1 MQPVVTA
8 LIGLGYWGPNLLRN
22 FNAQASCFLKYG
34 CDLLDANIAKAQS
47 HYPGITFTK
56 NIDDVL
62 HDAAVELV
70 LIATPTSTHFP
81 LGKKALEAGKHIFLE
96 KPMCGTSV
104 EAEELIAIA
113 KKMGRHIFVD
123 HTFAFAP
130 SVTKIHEYVQKKTIG
145 ELLYFDSTRINLG
158 IIQTDTNVLWDLA
171 IHDLT
176 ILGMIKDYKTVK
188 EICAHGSAFY
198 GKQAEVGHLHLT
210 FTDGFMAHIHV
221 SWLSPV
227 KIRHTILSG
236 TKAMVTYDDCEPSE
250 KIRLYDKG
258 VEKDI
263 QKPNPLLP
271 TYRSGDITIPA
282 MTVKETL
289 SLEADHVLRCVRGQ
303 EQPRVSGEDG
313 LGILRILEKANLSM
327 EKNAPVTL
335 L

>member
-22 FNAQASCFLKYG
+22 FSAQSSCLLKYG
-34 CDLLDANIAKAQS
+34 CDLQDANIVKAQS
-47 HYPGITFTK
+47 HYPAMTFTK
-56 NIDDVL
+56 NVDDIL
-62 HDAAVELV
+62 KDAAVELV
-70 LIATPTSTHFP
+70 LIATPTSSHYT

-96 KPMCGTSV
+96 KPMCGTSK
-104 EAEELIAIA
+104 EAEELIVIA
-113 KKMGRHIFVD
+113 KKMKRQIFVD

-130 SVTKIHEYVQKKTIG
+130 SVTKIREYVQQKTLG
-145 ELLYFDSTRINLG
+145 DLLYFDSTRINLG
-158 IIQTDTNVLWDLA
+158 IIQQDTNVLWDLA

-176 ILGMIKDYKTVK
+176 ILSMVKDLSTVT

-198 GKQAEVGHLHLT
+198 GKQVEVGHLHLT
-210 FTDGFMAHIHV
+210 FADGFMAHIHV

-227 KIRHTILSG
+227 KIRHTILAG
-236 TKAMVTYDDCEPSE
+236 TKAMVTYDDSEPSE

-282 MTVKETL
+282 VTVKETL
-289 SLEADHVLRCVRGQ
+289 SLEAEHVLRCVREQ
-303 EQPRVSGEDG
+303 EKPRVSGENA
-313 LGILRILEKANLSM
+313 LGILRILEKANISM
-327 EKNAPVTL
+327 QKNTPITL
-335 L
+335 